1 MDECIKRAAAVKAV
15 LRERKPENSVA
26 QNRKLSIIQREL
38 LIMPA
43 ADVAPVVHGQWDKNG
58 NCTNCGKHAPFWS
71 VSSCYYKSPYCQSCG
86 AKMDGGPDK

>member
-1 MDECIKRAAAVKAV
+1 MAEYIEREAV
-15 LRERKPENSVA
+15 LEKAEYDENYRLVVPVDTIKSF
-26 QNRKLSIIQREL
+26 
-38 LIMPA
+38 PA

-86 AKMDGGPDK
+86 AKMDGGADK